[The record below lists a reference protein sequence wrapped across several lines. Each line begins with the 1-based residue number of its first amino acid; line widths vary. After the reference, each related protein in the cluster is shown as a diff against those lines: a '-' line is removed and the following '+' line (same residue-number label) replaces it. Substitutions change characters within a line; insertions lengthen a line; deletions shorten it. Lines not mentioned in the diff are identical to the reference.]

1 MAKGDDIQERLI
13 EFSAGIVKLCEGLPK
28 TTSGRHIAKPLLRC
42 GTAPAAHYA
51 EARGAESRNDFIH
64 KLKLCSK
71 ELNETQVWLKII
83 TRSNLMTPTKISS
96 IGNECVELNKIINAS
111 IKTARSKSSSGDA
124 N

>member
-13 EFSAGIVKLCEGLPK
+13 EFSAGIFKLCEDLPK
-28 TTSGRHIAKPLLRC
+28 TTSGRHIAKQLLRC

-83 TRSNLMTPTKISS
+83 TRNNLMPPTKINS
-96 IGNECVELNKIINAS
+96 IGNETVELNKIINAS